1 MRQLATFLVSIG
13 VMFLISCGGGADKSA
28 DGSQTTAQAPAKE
41 EPAVVAPNGD
51 KIFKTYCITCHGL
64 DGKLALN
71 GAKDLSVSELTME
84 ERIEQITKGK
94 GLMTP
99 YESILSKEEI
109 MAVAE
114 YTAALKK
121 E

>member
-1 MRQLATFLVSIG
+1 MSKMLMYLVFLGMVG
-13 VMFLISCGGGADKSA
+13 LTSCGGGAEKSA
-28 DGSQTTAQAPAKE
+28 DNSKTTAPAPAEKE
-41 EPAVVAPNGD
+41 VQAEAPNGD

-71 GAKDLSVSELTME
+71 GAKDLSVTALTLE

-99 YESILSKEEI
+99 YESILSKEQI
-109 MAVAE
+109 QAVAE
-114 YTAALKK
+114 YTVTLKQ
-121 E
+121 

>member
-1 MRQLATFLVSIG
+1 MLMYLVSLG
-13 VMFLISCGGGADKSA
+13 MVGLMSCGGGAEKSA
-28 DGSQTTAQAPAKE
+28 DSKTTEPAPAKE
-41 EPAVVAPNGD
+41 VQAEAPNGD

-71 GAKDLSVSELTME
+71 GAKDLSVTALTLE

-99 YESILSKEEI
+99 YESILSKEQI
-109 MAVAE
+109 QAVAE
-114 YTAALKK
+114 YTVTLKQ
-121 E
+121 